1 MSSRVLVTDKAR
13 LLLEAEQERRIME
26 NWKRGY
32 SLDQIATE
40 AIHFFM
46 LTHEAYGFRDR
57 FKDSN
62 EPLKEGF

>member
-1 MSSRVLVTDKAR
+1 MSSWLLVTDKAR
-13 LLLEAEQERRIME
+13 LLLEAERGRRIME

-32 SLDQIATE
+32 SLEQIATE
-40 AIHFFM
+40 AIHFFV

-62 EPLKEGF
+62 EPMNEGF